1 MAKEYAKRFYD
12 SKEWA
17 QVRAYVLGR
26 DRYICQVCGRP
37 AQEVH
42 HKKHINEAN
51 IWDTSITLN
60 PDNLVSLCRDCHC
73 NQHHKDRG
81 NGNRKHGN
89 ANDKKEVR
97 EGFTFDEQGQLVR
110 VRPETT

>member
-51 IWDTSITLN
+51 IWDVKITLN
-60 PDNLVSLCRDCHC
+60 PENLVSLCRDCHC

-97 EGFTFDEQGQLVR
+97 EGFKFDEQGQLVR
-110 VRPETT
+110 A

>member
-1 MAKEYAKRFYD
+1 MAGDDNNRLTKQLEQIAEDLSLKEYMARH
-12 SKEWA
+12 
-17 QVRAYVLGR
+17 
-26 DRYICQVCGRP
+26 RYICQVCGRP

-42 HKKHINEAN
+42 HKKNINEAN

-60 PDNLVSLCRDCHC
+60 PDNLVLLCRDCHC

-89 ANDKKEVR
+89 ANDKKEVKNGCKR
-97 EGFTFDEQGQLVR
+97 IDKGG
-110 VRPETT
+110 

>member
-1 MAKEYAKRFYD
+1 MAKSFAKWIYD

-17 QVRAYVLGR
+17 QVRAFVLAR
-26 DRYICQVCGRP
+26 DRYVCRVCGRP

-42 HKKHINEAN
+42 HIIHLSKAN
-51 IWDTSITLN
+51 IGDVKITLN

-73 NQHHKDRG
+73 NQHHKDRAE
-81 NGNRKHGN
+81 GNRKHGN

-97 EGFTFDEQGQLVR
+97 EGFAFDEHGQLVR
-110 VRPETT
+110 V

>member
-17 QVRAYVLGR
+17 QVRAFVLGR

-89 ANDKKEVR
+89 ASDKKEVR
-97 EGFTFDEQGQLVR
+97 EGFKFDEHGQLVR
-110 VRPETT
+110 A